1 MLVAFLKLRTRKS
14 FCFTE
19 PRRTTFWDIII
30 CGQWL
35 CFCWGQGGNFA
46 ASRRGRRSTHYFNKN
61 KMLSVPV
68 WANKSTLIREIEK
81 ILYLLCIGT
90 TTPLSDY
97 APLFSLDKEPWLT
110 LPKSTFHPKNNDFVR
125 EIVRRA
131 KVFKLDW
138 LPRPT
143 NWNRVQIIEWLE
155 QYPITCGDDIRFLM
169 GEVLRERDTF
179 CWGSSKMNYRSKC
192 FTWVFLVVGIA
203 LQLEEAT
210 GAVAYLTCGSYCA

>member
-19 PRRTTFWDIII
+19 LRRTTFWDVII

-125 EIVRRA
+125 KIVRRA
-131 KVFKLDW
+131 KAFKLDT
-138 LPRPT
+138 LL
-143 NWNRVQIIEWLE
+143 IGLE
-155 QYPITCGDDIRFLM
+155 SKPLNGLSNIQSLVVM
-169 GEVLRERDTF
+169 TF
-179 CWGSSKMNYRSKC
+179 ECWGYRKHCWGNSKKNYRNESSNC
-192 FTWVFLVVGIA
+192 VFLVVGIA

-210 GAVAYLTCGSYCA
+210 GALVYLTCGS